1 MYPTWPMVAAA
12 LVAGLIGGFIIPDRP
27 RSMPS
32 AVETQSASTEQAEK
46 KSRAETTATVSSAQS
61 SEPVRSHDSTVSA
74 GQTHASTQDR
84 NSCAIETWPYRTP
97 NCLDRTATVEPT
109 HTVVNA
115 RRVDPSVSLMKG
127 EEKSTEAAAKSRQKV
142 VSAPP
147 ARDEAANAKNASPAN
162 PAPSEKKFEP
172 TAEPAPVRRP
182 ARRASDLSLNPEW
195 RGAPRTYIRGPDGR
209 LYLAPEYRPDP
220 PRYYYIR

>member
-1 MYPTWPMVAAA
+1 MVAAA

-32 AVETQSASTEQAEK
+32 AVETQVASTDKADK
-46 KSRAETTATVSSAQS
+46 KSRAETTATVPSAQS
-61 SEPVRSHDSTVSA
+61 SKPVRSHDNADSA
-74 GQTHASTQDR
+74 GQSQAPTRDR

-115 RRVDPSVSLMKG
+115 RRIDPSVNLVKG
-127 EEKSTEAAAKSRQKV
+127 EEKSTEATAKSRQKI

-147 ARDEAANAKNASPAN
+147 ARDEAANAKNATPAN
-162 PAPSEKKFEP
+162 HAPSEKSLEP

-209 LYLAPEYRPDP
+209 LYLAPEYRPAP
-220 PRYYYIR
+220 TRYYYIR

>member
-1 MYPTWPMVAAA
+1 MYPTWPMVVSA

-32 AVETQSASTEQAEK
+32 AVETQSASTEQAN
-46 KSRAETTATVSSAQS
+46 KSRGETTATVPSAQS
-61 SEPVRSHDSTVSA
+61 SEPVRSQDKATSA
-74 GQTHASTQDR
+74 RQDQESAQDR
-84 NSCAIETWPYRTP
+84 NSCAIETWPYRSP
-97 NCLDRTATVEPT
+97 NCLDRTAAVEPT

-115 RRVDPSVSLMKG
+115 KRVDPSVNLMKG
-127 EEKSTEAAAKSRQKV
+127 EGKSTEDAAKSTQKV

-147 ARDEAANAKNASPAN
+147 ARDEAANAKNSSPAN
-162 PAPSEKKFEP
+162 RAPGEKKLEP
-172 TAEPAPVRRP
+172 ADEPAPLRRP
-182 ARRASDLSLNPEW
+182 ARRASDLSPKREW
-195 RGAPRTYIRGPDGR
+195 REAPRTYIRGPDGR

>member
-1 MYPTWPMVAAA
+1 MYSTWPMVAAA

-32 AVETQSASTEQAEK
+32 AVETQSASTEQADK
-46 KSRAETTATVSSAQS
+46 KSRAEITATVSSAQS
-61 SEPVRSHDSTVSA
+61 SEPVRSHDSTVPA

-115 RRVDPSVSLMKG
+115 TRVDPSVNLMKG
-127 EEKSTEAAAKSRQKV
+127 EGKSTDDAAKSKQKV

-147 ARDEAANAKNASPAN
+147 ARDEAANAKKASPAN

-172 TAEPAPVRRP
+172 TAESAPVRRP
-182 ARRASDLSLNPEW
+182 ARRASDLSPNPEW

-220 PRYYYIR
+220 TRYYYIR